1 MKCPFCGHDD
11 TQVIDT
17 RMAEMPDG
25 IRRRRRCLGCEKRFN
40 TFEAPELRMPTVVKS
55 TGERVAF
62 DEAKLRRGLERALHK
77 RPVSA
82 EAVDAAIDEIRQS
95 LLQSAEREI
104 PSRLIGEKVMAQL
117 LQLDQVAYVR
127 FASVYKS
134 FTDIA
139 EFKRVIADLSADK
152 QTKE

>member
-1 MKCPFCGHDD
+1 
-11 TQVIDT
+11 
-17 RMAEMPDG
+17 MPDG

-82 EAVDAAIDEIRQS
+82 EAVDTAIDEIRQS

>member
-1 MKCPFCGHDD
+1 MKCPFCGSDE

-17 RMAEMPDG
+17 RVTEEADA
-25 IRRRRRCLGCEKRFN
+25 IRRRRRCVGCDKRFN
-40 TFEAPELRMPTVVKS
+40 TFETAELRMPTIVKS

-77 RPVSA
+77 RPVSVS
-82 EAVDAAIDEIRQS
+82 EVDRAVNAIRQT
-95 LLQSAEREI
+95 LLQSSEREI

-117 LQLDQVAYVR
+117 LQMDQVAYVR

-134 FTDIA
+134 FTDVA
-139 EFKRVIADLSADK
+139 EFKRVIADLPGN
-152 QTKE
+152 QHLEE